1 MMSILIQGKA
11 NGKSISVYS
20 LVKPKDVQGKP
31 SKTFID
37 GETIISIDKNLVVVD
52 QIKDRNDD
60 EFDKLNQTIKAFI
73 YFDNPLSENVID
85 VTMNVKVPTTK
96 IGIYIPMH
104 DSPTH
109 SDPKDVGENGNE
121 NVCKDVIEDVNDN
134 VSEDVKDDF
143 NEDLNQ
149 DEFVCDDV
157 KNDDIYDEDPIVR
170 KSPTKTSV

>member
-1 MMSILIQGKA
+1 M
-11 NGKSISVYS
+11 
-20 LVKPKDVQGKP
+20 
-31 SKTFID
+31 
-37 GETIISIDKNLVVVD
+37 
-52 QIKDRNDD
+52 
-60 EFDKLNQTIKAFI
+60 NQTIKAFI
-73 YFDNPLSENVID
+73 DCDNPLSENVID
-85 VTMNVKVPTTK
+85 VTMNFKVPITK

-121 NVCKDVIEDVNDN
+121 NVCKDVTEDVNEDVNDN

-149 DEFVCDDV
+149 DEVVCDDV
-157 KNDDIYDEDPIVR
+157 KNDNIDDEDPIVR